1 MTQYTRLIPN
11 ERCTWTHENPASA
24 KRHSLA
30 RRLAY
35 GPASILTLCVCS
47 SGLLVAAL
55 LVRSIL
61 DF

>member
-1 MTQYTRLIPN
+1 MTQYTRLILN
-11 ERCTWTHENPASA
+11 ERCIWTHEKPAAA
-24 KRHSLA
+24 KRHSLS

-35 GPASILTLCVCS
+35 GPALILALCFSS

-61 DF
+61 EI

>member
-1 MTQYTRLIPN
+1 MTQYTRLILN
-11 ERCTWTHENPASA
+11 EHCTWTHEKPAAA

-35 GPASILTLCVCS
+35 GPASILTLCVGS